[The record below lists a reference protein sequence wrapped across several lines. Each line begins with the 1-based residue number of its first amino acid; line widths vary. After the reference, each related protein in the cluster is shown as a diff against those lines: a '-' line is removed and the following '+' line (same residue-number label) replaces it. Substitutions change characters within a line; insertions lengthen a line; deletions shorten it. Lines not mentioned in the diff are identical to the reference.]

1 MSEHELKTKMTFCV
15 ADAAQGEVDVAIHY
29 EYTPAEKGC
38 GHDAYRGPEQDH
50 PASVEIFLV
59 RTSGGNDDG
68 WQTAERWIYDALEN
82 DDYIEQLL
90 IEHAEGTE

>member
-1 MSEHELKTKMTFCV
+1 MSEHEYKTKMTFCI
-15 ADAAQGEVDVAIHY
+15 ADAAQGEIDVAIHY

-38 GHDAYRGPEQDH
+38 GHDAYRGPEPDH

-59 RTSGGNDDG
+59 RTSGGSDDG
-68 WQTAERWIYDALEN
+68 WQTAERWIYGAVKN

-90 IEHAEGTE
+90 IEHAEGAE

>member
-1 MSEHELKTKMTFCV
+1 MSEHEYRTTMTFCI
-15 ADAAQGEVDVAIHY
+15 ANAAQGEIDVAIHY

-38 GHDAYRGPEQDH
+38 GHDAYRGPEPDH

-59 RTSGGNDDG
+59 RASGGGDDDG
-68 WQTAERWIYDALEN
+68 WQTAAHWIYDAVKN

-90 IEHAEGTE
+90 IEHAESA